1 MARRRNGIGDNGHMN
16 AIVWTVGALCKAV
29 GDALSARF
37 DGVRVRGEISGFT
50 QASSGHC
57 YFSLKDPQGQL
68 RCAMFR
74 RAATQM
80 GRLPRNGDQVE
91 VMGRLGVYEARGDLQ
106 LIVEAMRPLGQGA
119 LYEEFLRLKA
129 QLEEE
134 GLFDSALKRPL
145 VRSPRRIGLVTSLGA
160 AALHDVASALQRRV
174 PHIGVTL
181 VPALVQGSGAPDSLI
196 RALEVLYQEREL
208 DVILLVRGGGS
219 MEDLWAFNDPDLVRC
234 VRRSPVPLVCGVGHE
249 TDFTLCDFAADLR
262 APTPT
267 AAAELCAVPQ
277 QEWLGALALMAERVQ
292 AALSR
297 RIEGEQQHLDRLQ
310 QAVARPRSG
319 VMGQGRA
326 LSHLAMRAHRAL
338 QTQTAQAQRQA
349 QALAQR
355 WALAS
360 QRRVSQEGHRLATAQ
375 AQLALLDPHQV
386 LERGYSWLTDE
397 QGHALTRAAQIE
409 AGQTVQAVLADGALD
424 LKVQA
429 RHLRG

>member
-1 MARRRNGIGDNGHMN
+1 MN
-16 AIVWTVGALCKAV
+16 SNVWTVGALCKAV
-29 GDALSARF
+29 ADALSARF
-37 DGVRVRGEISGFT
+37 DAVRVRGEISGFT
-50 QASSGHC
+50 QAGSGHC

-74 RAATQM
+74 RAAMQM

-106 LIVEAMRPLGQGA
+106 MIVEAMRPLGQGA

-129 QLEEE
+129 KLEQE
-134 GLFDSALKRPL
+134 GLFDPAFKRGL
-145 VRSPRRIGLVTSLGA
+145 SRSPKRIGLVTSLGA
-160 AALHDVASALQRRV
+160 AALHDVATALQRRV

-181 VPALVQGSGAPDSLI
+181 VPALVQGAGAPESLI
-196 RALEVLYQEREL
+196 NALQTVYAQDDI

-219 MEDLWAFNDPDLVRC
+219 MEDLWAFNDESLVRC

-277 QEWLGALALMAERVQ
+277 QDWLGALALMADR
-292 AALSR
+292 ARDSLSR
-297 RIEGEQQHLDRLQ
+297 RLDSEQQHLDRLQ

-319 VMGQGRA
+319 LSAQSRLLHGLGLRA
-326 LSHLAMRAHRAL
+326 ASAV
-338 QTQTAQAQRQA
+338 QAQIGQLQRQP
-349 QALAQR
+349 QS
-355 WALAS
+355 LAS
-360 QRRVSQEGHRLATAQ
+360 RWTQAMHRLRIQQTHRLDKCR

-386 LERGYSWLTDE
+386 LERGYAWLADE
-397 QGHALTRAAQIE
+397 QGRALTRA
-409 AGQTVQAVLADGALD
+409 GQFQTGQSVRAVLADGELD
-424 LKVQA
+424 LQVQA
-429 RHLRG
+429 RRLHG